1 MFPHLSLLLHTIQVG
16 LLMSLFRIY
25 RVWPT
30 YHPCAMLCRWS
41 KHEKKEHDLEV
52 CSAKKRILLK
62 MWWFWCETS
71 AIQSHF
77 ATCTI
82 HNSLVV
88 VRRISIPVSIVSNT
102 RAIFSVTVACT
113 WNIAKCVLSSYFFVR
128 VIRMVRQRFEF
139 DWIGLNWIENWLNIK
154 GYHHSL
160 CNGSTKEK
168 KISSETFMGN
178 DRWTVR
184 CEMKL
189 AKLYYYLLLSEK
201 QKKDLPSIAYWE

>member
-1 MFPHLSLLLHTIQVG
+1 M
-16 LLMSLFRIY
+16 
-25 RVWPT
+25 
-30 YHPCAMLCRWS
+30 
-41 KHEKKEHDLEV
+41 

-113 WNIAKCVLSSYFFVR
+113 WNIAKCVLSSYFFFR

-139 DWIGLNWIENWLNIK
+139 DWTGLNWIENWLNIK

-168 KISSETFMGN
+168 KYLRKLLWEMIGELYGAKWNWPNYIIIYCYQKSRKKIYPVLPIESNWLSLRKIAAYNSNRISNKLMRKRSSENWLSRDKLRELSSGLN
-178 DRWTVR
+178 D
-184 CEMKL
+184 
-189 AKLYYYLLLSEK
+189 
-201 QKKDLPSIAYWE
+201 